1 MVRYTITQGN
11 TVMLNATKITKT
23 FLAALVLLLASI
35 FYLLTSAL
43 PVEAQVTNPQIG
55 SIGLEGTIPTEPPQ
69 VGATITFPSNGQ
81 VFTDIPINVQGLCPQ
96 GLLVKIFKNQVFAG
110 AVQCEPNGTYQIQID
125 LFSGQNE
132 LVARVF
138 DVLDQPGP
146 DSNIV
151 TVTFNDGAEEGT
163 PQLIL
168 TSNFALRGA
177 DAGSELTWPL
187 ALSGGT
193 GPFAISV
200 DWGDGETTQVP
211 LELAGNFIVRHTY
224 AEPGVYRLI
233 VRATDSQGKT
243 AFLQLVAVANG
254 DSGQE
259 TTAAGIGGDAGLAS
273 RIRIPLLPVYVMFF
287 FVISTF
293 WLGRRYEIRRIK
305 QAVRTG
311 KAVQL

>member
-1 MVRYTITQGN
+1 ME
-11 TVMLNATKITKT
+11 TVVKIKNLPKLILLAMLV
-23 FLAALVLLLASI
+23 AAL
-35 FYLLTSAL
+35 FTSTVA
-43 PVEAQVTNPQIG
+43 AQVTNPQTG
-55 SIGLEGTIPTEPPQ
+55 SIGIEGTIPTEPPT
-69 VGATITFPSNGQ
+69 VGATITFPNNGQ
-81 VFTDIPINVQGLCPQ
+81 SFTNLPITVQGICPDN
-96 GLLVKIFKNQVFAG
+96 LLVKIFKNEVFAG
-110 AVQCEPNGTYQIQID
+110 AVACDNGSYQIDID

-146 DSNIV
+146 DSNTV
-151 TVTFNDGAEEGT
+151 SVTFDDGT
-163 PQLIL
+163 DSNIDQLIL
-168 TSNFALRGA
+168 TSNFALRGSN
-177 DAGSELTWPL
+177 AGTELTWPL
-187 ALSGGT
+187 GLSGGT
-193 GPFAISV
+193 GPYAVSI
-200 DWGDGETTQVP
+200 DWGNGETTQIP
-211 LELAGNFIVRHTY
+211 LELAGNFIARYTY
-224 AEPGVYRLI
+224 AEPGVYRMI

-254 DSGQE
+254 ESGQAN
-259 TTAAGIGGDAGLAS
+259 TTAAGSDSSSGLAS